1 MMDLSS
7 DEIIAEEEF
16 LEMQRRYNQRMRQVS
31 VEVQPVYVNTF
42 QPRSTMELRT
52 LELST
57 ITNLHE
63 FANIHFYHKKNVY
76 KNAEFLLK
84 KGNVQYLVADN
95 YKLYT
100 VLNNQLVQGQFL
112 GKAQCWALPTYN

>member
-16 LEMQRRYNQRMRQVS
+16 LEMQRRYNQRMRQTS
-31 VEVQPVYVNTF
+31 VELKPIYVNTF
-42 QPRSTMELRT
+42 QPRATMELRT
-52 LELST
+52 LKSST

-63 FANIHFYHKKNVY
+63 FANIQFYHKKNVY
-76 KNAEFLLK
+76 INAEFLLK
-84 KGNVQYLVADN
+84 KGDTQYFVADN

-100 VLNNQLVQGQFL
+100 VLNNQLIQGQFL
-112 GKAQCWALPTYN
+112 GKAQCWSLPTYN